1 MSNEDDIQLISAE
14 VAGRVA
20 TFAMLSS
27 NSYHKDDRVKFEVE
41 KLGWFQVYWDGNPTN
56 APTKIHPLSGLAYD
70 IFEKQGSNEVVF
82 AFRGTD
88 NKADFLTANLAVPP
102 FNFQYRQARKE
113 FGRYMSQNIHKNAV
127 VTGHSLGGG
136 LALSV
141 SVHHGVTAITFD
153 PSPRIF
159 DGIGDLH
166 EPAERVIVYE
176 DGEILQAF
184 REHWKKVSDVVQ
196 QKDIYRCTFN
206 FAEMSKLS
214 KHRSDYLALGLLNL
228 GATVNPALKAVL
240 DALPVGTNV

>member
-1 MSNEDDIQLISAE
+1 MSNEDEIQQITAK

-27 NSYHKDDRVKFEVE
+27 NSYHNDDRVRFEVE
-41 KLGWFQVYWDGNPTN
+41 RLGWIQVDWDGNPTN
-56 APTKIHPLSGLAYD
+56 EPTKKHPLSGLAYD

-88 NKADFLTANLAVPP
+88 SKTDYLTANLAVPP

-113 FGRYMSQNIHKNAV
+113 FGRYLSQHSHKNAV

-141 SVHHGVTAITFD
+141 SVHHGVAAITFD

-184 REHWKKVSDVVQ
+184 RKHWRKVSEVVQ
-196 QKDIYRCTFN
+196 PKDIYRCSFN
-206 FAEMSKLS
+206 FAGSQ
-214 KHRSDYLALGLLNL
+214 HRSDYLALGLLKL

-240 DALPVGTNV
+240 DSLPSDKNV

>member
-1 MSNEDDIQLISAE
+1 MSNEDDIQQITAE

-27 NSYHKDDRVKFEVE
+27 NSYHKDDRVRFEVE
-41 KLGWFQVYWDGNPTN
+41 RLGWIQVDWDGNPTN
-56 APTKIHPLSGLAYD
+56 EPTKKHPLSGLAYD

-88 NKADFLTANLAVPP
+88 SKTDYLTANLAVPP

-113 FGRYMSQNIHKNAV
+113 FGRYLSQHSHKNAV

-141 SVHHGVTAITFD
+141 SVHHGVAAITFD

-176 DGEILQAF
+176 DGEILQVF
-184 REHWKKVSDVVQ
+184 RKHWKKVSEVVQ
-196 QKDIYRCTFN
+196 QKDIYRCSFN
-206 FAEMSKLS
+206 FAGSQ
-214 KHRSDYLALGLLNL
+214 HRSDYLALGLLKL
-228 GATVNPALKAVL
+228 GAAVNPALKAVL
-240 DALPVGTNV
+240 DSLPPGTNV